1 VDFDHKRTWL
11 DNGNSCQCLTSTLK
25 VVEMN
30 NFTGAVNEIL
40 MLHFLICSG
49 TVLRRVNINVENR
62 ENKVVEKCRE
72 VEELIMTTPKASND
86 LDILFCY

>member
-1 VDFDHKRTWL
+1 
-11 DNGNSCQCLTSTLK
+11 
-25 VVEMN
+25 MN